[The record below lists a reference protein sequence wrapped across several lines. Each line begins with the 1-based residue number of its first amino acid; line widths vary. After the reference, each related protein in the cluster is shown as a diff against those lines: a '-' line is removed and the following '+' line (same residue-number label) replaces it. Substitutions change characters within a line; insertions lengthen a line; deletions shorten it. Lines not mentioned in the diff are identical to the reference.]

1 MYVVCQGAG
10 DITVSL
16 SGWVVETS
24 DSDVVIGTSAE
35 AGAKVQ
41 NSLLG
46 KGGKSGSIDLR
57 FIKVPLDSTAL
68 GPPKGL
74 VWSSSKSFPVYR
86 HVRILGRSW
95 SSSSW
100 RAVGPSQSPREPPRR
115 RRFLLRKLCQHDH
128 LPS

>member
-74 VWSSSKSFPVYR
+74 VWSSSEGFAYSLQTCSDSWKKLEQKQLESSGAEPVAE
-86 HVRILGRSW
+86 
-95 SSSSW
+95 
-100 RAVGPSQSPREPPRR
+100 RA
-115 RRFLLRKLCQHDH
+115 CA
-128 LPS
+128 